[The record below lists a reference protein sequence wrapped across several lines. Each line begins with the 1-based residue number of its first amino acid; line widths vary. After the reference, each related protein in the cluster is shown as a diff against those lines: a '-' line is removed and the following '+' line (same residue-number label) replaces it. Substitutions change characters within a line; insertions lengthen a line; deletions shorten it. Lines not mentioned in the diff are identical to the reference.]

1 MLLLPLRLLRAAA
14 ARLLPGREQL
24 PSPLAAPRVPLLR
37 ATLLC
42 PQAFTNPDMTIG
54 KGPLH
59 VKEHG
64 IGGVG
69 KGVLSYRLER
79 YDENRKLHTVE
90 IFRNAAAVD
99 EYNNGIPKLGPLPW
113 CLCCFCPA
121 STPMTLCEGMTLAPP
136 CCRQGWPANGATT
149 YGDPEEC
156 AKITNDFGRTG
167 KAMKAGEL
175 KEWAKE
181 EGFSN
186 PPTPE
191 ELVAKFVRTEQ
202 ILLLRSACASLTG
215 VVDCVTG

>member
-1 MLLLPLRLLRAAA
+1 
-14 ARLLPGREQL
+14 
-24 PSPLAAPRVPLLR
+24 
-37 ATLLC
+37 
-42 PQAFTNPDMTIG
+42 MTIG

-136 CCRQGWPANGATT
+136 CCRQGWPTNGATT

-156 AKITNDFGRTG
+156 AKVTNDFGRTG

-191 ELVAKFVRTEQ
+191 ELVAKFVRRANPAVAFCLGKFDRCRRLCDRVTST
-202 ILLLRSACASLTG
+202 LVSRMWSRSCRP
-215 VVDCVTG
+215 

>member
-1 MLLLPLRLLRAAA
+1 
-14 ARLLPGREQL
+14 
-24 PSPLAAPRVPLLR
+24 
-37 ATLLC
+37 
-42 PQAFTNPDMTIG
+42 MTIG

-136 CCRQGWPANGATT
+136 CCRQGWPTNGATT

-191 ELVAKFVRTEQ
+191 ELVAKFVRRANPAAAFCVCKFDRCRRLVCRVTST
-202 ILLLRSACASLTG
+202 LVSRTWSRSCRR
-215 VVDCVTG
+215 